1 MPPMP
6 ARVAAI
12 KAAIETRQD
21 FSVLAHGGED
31 AVAAWARTH
40 GMNGRALICE
50 WQQAYLRA
58 HLSTGGRSKK
68 TGNLNTNSYPGL
80 PKRDIGMTSA
90 GVVDL
95 DYWSD
100 TEPDEPDDD
109 PDDDL
114 IPCAACA
121 GRGKDSA
128 GNRCSACNGTGKVT
142 PSDGDEN
149 EDETDDDEDQ
159 DE

>member
-1 MPPMP
+1 MANSPMPP
-6 ARVAAI
+6 RVAAI
-12 KAAIETRQD
+12 KAAIESKQD
-21 FSVLAHGGED
+21 FTGLAHGGE
-31 AVAAWARTH
+31 AEVFRWARAH
-40 GMNGRALICE
+40 GMRGGALVLQWHE
-50 WQQAYLRA
+50 AYRQRQAQARQVM
-58 HLSTGGRSKK
+58 SEVDK
-68 TGNLNTNSYPGL
+68 TPRPARIETEF
-80 PKRDIGMTSA
+80 R
-90 GVVDL
+90 DL
-95 DYWSD
+95 DHWASD
-100 TEPDEPDDD
+100 DDQDDGGDDD

-128 GNRCSACNGTGKVT
+128 GNRCAVCGGSGKVT